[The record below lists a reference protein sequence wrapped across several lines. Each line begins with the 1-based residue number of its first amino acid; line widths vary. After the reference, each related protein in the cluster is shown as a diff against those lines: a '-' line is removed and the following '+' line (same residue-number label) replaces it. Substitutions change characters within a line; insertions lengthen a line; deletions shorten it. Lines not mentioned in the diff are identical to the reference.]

1 MSAKTLLKFLGKRSS
16 KKAVA
21 ISLFSLG
28 SLTIASPSFAASLDV
43 GSWTRSG
50 DVSQTP
56 GQATLTNAFPGGL
69 DDTAA
74 NPNNISN
81 VSGSEPTFI
90 SNLETFLG
98 VNQGAL
104 GLDATEGSAIQTA
117 LNITGGDVF
126 SFDWNFLTND
136 DPGLDRAFV
145 TIVNSAL
152 GNSVIPLTGSSRFS
166 YTFTTA
172 GNYNIGIGVVD
183 ANAGDPIGAGTSG
196 SSRLIVSN
204 ANVEPVPEPL
214 TILGSLS
221 ALGFG
226 LGMRR
231 RFRKQA

>member
-1 MSAKTLLKFLGKRSS
+1 MSAKTLLKSLVKRSS

-21 ISLFSLG
+21 ISLFSL
-28 SLTIASPSFAASLDV
+28 SSFTLASPSFAASLDV

-56 GQATLTNAFPGGL
+56 GQATLTNAFPGGV

-104 GLDATEGSAIQTA
+104 GLDATEGSAIQTPLSIMA
-117 LNITGGDVF
+117 GDVF
-126 SFDWNFLTND
+126 SFDSNFISND
-136 DPGLDRAFV
+136 DPGFDRAFV
-145 TIVNSAL
+145 TIVNSAI
-152 GNSVIPLTGSSRFS
+152 GNSVIPVTGNSRFS

-172 GNYNIGIGVVD
+172 GNYNVGIGVVD
-183 ANAGDPIGAGTSG
+183 GGNDFTR
-196 SSRLIVSN
+196 SSRLSVSN
-204 ANVEPVPEPL
+204 ANLEPVPEPL

-226 LGMRR
+226 AGLRR

>member
-1 MSAKTLLKFLGKRSS
+1 MSAKTLLKSLVKRSS

-21 ISLFSLG
+21 ISLFSL
-28 SLTIASPSFAASLDV
+28 SSFTLASPSFAASLDV

-56 GQATLTNAFPGGL
+56 GQATLTNAFPGGV

-104 GLDATEGSAIQTA
+104 GLDATEGSAIQTPLSIMA
-117 LNITGGDVF
+117 GDVF
-126 SFDWNFLTND
+126 SFDSNFISND
-136 DPGLDRAFV
+136 DPGFDRAFV
-145 TIVNSAL
+145 TIVNSAI
-152 GNSVIPLTGSSRFS
+152 GNSVIPVTGNSRFS

-172 GNYNIGIGVVD
+172 GNYNVGIGVVD
-183 ANAGDPIGAGTSG
+183 GGNDFVR
-196 SSRLIVSN
+196 SSRLSVSN
-204 ANVEPVPEPL
+204 ANLEPVPEPL

-226 LGMRR
+226 AGLRR

>member
-1 MSAKTLLKFLGKRSS
+1 MSAKTLLKSLVKRSS

-21 ISLFSLG
+21 ISLFSL
-28 SLTIASPSFAASLDV
+28 SSFTLASPSFAASLDV

-56 GQATLTNAFPGGL
+56 GQATLTNAFPGGV

-81 VSGSEPTFI
+81 VSANQPTFI

-104 GLDATEGSAIQTA
+104 GLDATEGSAIQTPLSIMA
-117 LNITGGDVF
+117 GDVF
-126 SFDWNFLTND
+126 SFDSNFLTND
-136 DPGLDRAFV
+136 DPGFDRAFV
-145 TIVNSAL
+145 TIVNSTI
-152 GNSVIPLTGSSRFS
+152 GNSVIPVTGNSRFS

-172 GNYNIGIGVVD
+172 GNYNVGIGVVD
-183 ANAGDPIGAGTSG
+183 GGNDFTR
-196 SSRLIVSN
+196 SSRLSVSN
-204 ANVEPVPEPL
+204 ANLEPVPEPL

-226 LGMRR
+226 AGLRR